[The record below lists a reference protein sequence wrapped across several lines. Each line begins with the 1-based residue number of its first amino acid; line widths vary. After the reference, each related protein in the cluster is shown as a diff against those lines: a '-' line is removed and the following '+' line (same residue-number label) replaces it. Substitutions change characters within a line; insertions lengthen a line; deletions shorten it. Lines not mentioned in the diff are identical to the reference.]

1 MDFYNHQAME
11 YPCINDIMIML
22 QQILTKDNGGT
33 VMLICLGENIRS
45 LRLASGITQ
54 EQFGYEMGVSAQAVS
69 RWENGATYPDI
80 TMLPMIADFF
90 DVSMDELMGRGRELD
105 SIERNTFFKKID
117 EMRDCGQHEDILEAY
132 DKMLHKH
139 PNDAYLLHGKAIFL
153 YSQFNKNQD
162 VAVAK
167 EIISLCKKINCFNKP
182 DMQCGAN
189 ALLVRVY
196 ARTGEIEEA
205 RRLANEL
212 PSFEVGRELLIT
224 ECLQGVEKTE
234 HYRYLIERLERKIA
248 IYEKRIGT

>member
-1 MDFYNHQAME
+1 MH
-11 YPCINDIMIML
+11 
-22 QQILTKDNGGT
+22 
-33 VMLICLGENIRS
+33 ICLGENIRR
-45 LRLASGITQ
+45 LRIANGITQ

-105 SIERNTFFKKID
+105 SSERNTFFKKIN
-117 EMRDCGQHEDILEAY
+117 EMRDCGQNEDVLAAY

-139 PNDAYLLHGKAIFL
+139 PNDAYLLHGKANFL
-153 YSQFNKNQD
+153 YLRFQKDQD
-162 VAVAK
+162 MAVAK

-196 ARTGEIEEA
+196 ARTGEVKEA

-212 PSFEVGRELLIT
+212 PSFEIGRELLIS
-224 ECLQGVEKTE
+224 ECLQGTEKKE
-234 HYRYLIERLERKIA
+234 HYQYLIERLERKIA
-248 IYEKRIGT
+248 LYKKRISE